1 MLAKGLCFFIFGQVD
16 MMDFHVNSTK
26 SRMDILQAFLFV
38 VDVFLLKP
46 WKASLQPFGLDY

>member
-1 MLAKGLCFFIFGQVD
+1 MLAQGLFFIFGQAD
-16 MMDFHVNSTK
+16 MMDFHVHSTK

-46 WKASLQPFGLDY
+46 

>member
-1 MLAKGLCFFIFGQVD
+1 